1 MKIGQYFIIKLI
13 ICWCSQKCL
22 VTYQKSLEIFQGS
35 FPYGGSKRLTIRR
48 NFRRKHR
55 YGLHSDCEIQILFRS
70 NHLNNQ
76 VRYLLDTK
84 MI

>member
-13 ICWCSQKCL
+13 ICWCNQKCL

-35 FPYGGSKRLTIRR
+35 FAYGGSKRMTRRR

-76 VRYLLDTK
+76 VRYLLGTK